1 MKITNI
7 LLIMILYHNFV
18 VSANDTLVPVEMC
31 NAISDFI
38 LSGNYDLAE
47 NAADSLISAQPD
59 EPIGPLLKASVLQY
73 ECIDYED
80 FSREED
86 FYRLLDT
93 TEKNAEKQMNLDR
106 NDLWARYF
114 LCASY
119 GLRGARASITGQ
131 FVYGVIKGRSGAM
144 GMRDI
149 IIDDPDFYDAYLLFG
164 SYRFWKSVVI
174 GSVTWFP
181 FIEDESTVGI
191 SEVKKSIE
199 YGVLTGPLSN
209 TVLIEMYL
217 SYNPELAVDLAEEM
231 LELYPSCRLFS
242 WQLGEAYKRLGS
254 YDDAER
260 IFSGIALSMK
270 DDKRDDGSGEL
281 RSWWKLAVL
290 ANSVGKTEE
299 CLYYCNKIIDLGE
312 RESVFKRQR
321 ERINKAIRMK
331 EVLENE

>member
-1 MKITNI
+1 
-7 LLIMILYHNFV
+7 MILCHSFV
-18 VSANDTLVPVEMC
+18 VSADDTLVPLEIC
-31 NAISDFI
+31 NAISGFI

-47 NAADSLISAQPD
+47 NAADNLISAQPD

-80 FSREED
+80 FSREEE
-86 FYRLLDT
+86 FYSLLDT
-93 TEKNAEKQMNLDR
+93 TEKNAEKRMNLDR

-149 IIDDPDFYDAYLLFG
+149 IMDDPNFYDAYLLFG
-164 SYRFWKSVVI
+164 SYRFWKSI
-174 GSVTWFP
+174 AIDRVTWIP

-191 SEVKKSIE
+191 SEVRKAIE

-217 SYNPELAVDLAEEM
+217 SNKPEIAADLAKEM
-231 LELYPSCRLFS
+231 LELYPSCRLFA
-242 WQLGEAYKRLGS
+242 WQLGESYKKLECFE
-254 YDDAER
+254 DAER
-260 IFSGIALSMK
+260 IFSGIALNMK
-270 DDKRDDGSGEL
+270 NDERDDGSGEL

-299 CLYYCNKIIDLGE
+299 CMYYCNKIIDLGK
-312 RESVFKRQR
+312 RESVFKRQQ

-331 EVLENE
+331 KALENE